1 MPQTPRTIHH
11 YSRTGSIQPGTQ
23 ADWVHVTWPNTGTA
37 TNPVHEI
44 ARCLVMMLTV
54 IVLLGGGLLKDARAS
69 EFMLLAQQDSGLA
82 PDATSEL
89 EQAYAE
95 YRRAYERYTSLVTGG
110 GGDEPDLGRAQ
121 QEALTEYR
129 NAYQRYQRLKA
140 QQPQPAA
147 RPSPPS
153 LTSLPESGLAPTAEG
168 DRVEHASGT
177 VLISPEG
184 ALHQDV
190 TLDLREI
197 PNPPST
203 APFEQKGTAIAV
215 DGVMPAPPGKPVE
228 IQLPASGENPAVMF
242 FSLGEW
248 IRLPARNVT
257 LPNGDPGLAVN
268 LERVPM
274 PWLLTVAD
282 APEAGE
288 PELAGAEHPLARMA
302 HLEQLRLTDQ
312 AAFLAAFQRDS
323 QAGLY
328 PPPTSPRWLGLL
340 VRSATARSSH
350 GGGIVPELP
359 CCMEDSQEDGQ
370 EDSQNADLDAA
381 RELLCARLMF
391 LRADA
396 AMRLGDEQGARTAR
410 RRYLDGLHHLDRAAR
425 AVRALDQD
433 GQDQGFADQ
442 TGTDSRLAGF
452 SRDHVYGGE
461 LSLRDMTEYYLG
473 TFAPWGLRLTKA
485 ILEGED
491 QVLLPG
497 FDIRVLPFF
506 GHEPHLD
513 LQIPGDYVIS
523 PAAYPHQPT
532 IDYFQQAL
540 LDYLQIE
547 PGRHKTHVTLRL
559 YSPRIYE
566 YSTHEYYSMLKNA
579 VGGASY
585 LLGLGKLAFGAPVA
599 GTGAALYSGY
609 SVVAPIIERA
619 FVEPQAQ
626 RLSDAGIAS
635 VSSTLTLYSG
645 NKLLGKVVLD
655 GAPEALL
662 SLDTLEYAGMLTDMV
677 MSYYIDHAEL
687 QSIESLRSEGST
699 TGYRNASAWFW
710 QHDRFHRP
718 PMAFV
723 VNMDGF
729 TNHRPEQ
736 ASGSYTVSGHGR
748 FKLFVDYDKLDV
760 LIRAEDLS
768 RQFVV
773 REFSPETER
782 RIGNGIVFGSP
793 EGGGSMRRDDLLG
806 IPVRRPNGFI
816 GAQDVTAWAEVNF
829 HDNAPSGKLLQFT
842 LEEELLGHWRDAT
855 EHSSVEEWMERVEVE
870 LVPESGR
877 PVYVYMGDNNLL
889 GLHQAFDSRGGI
901 HRFGLGITESPPEI
915 DTLHNRLTLLNAT
928 DRDSTG
934 DYSTW
939 VWAFPIGNP
948 SQLSL
953 RYKVNL
959 TYEGTTLASF
969 DVNYEGLGPEVVKKT
984 IEPTGRLR
992 RDLVRTLHN
1001 VTYELPWQ
1009 DPCIN
1014 RVFELQDDYRQQG
1027 FMLVSR
1033 AWIDQ
1038 LPAPERQQLFRNLSA
1053 YMGGATG
1060 YHVEKIIPD
1069 ECRQMLIGSPE
1080 EAPTLRFVPHG
1091 VYTYYRDGEI
1101 HYQYEFERGRK
1112 TNVLV
1117 ERPPSQGSGNPFGGW
1132 APSVD

>member
-1 MPQTPRTIHH
+1 MASDPI
-11 YSRTGSIQPGTQ
+11 
-23 ADWVHVTWPNTGTA
+23 
-37 TNPVHEI
+37 
-44 ARCLVMMLTV
+44 LV
-54 IVLLGGGLLKDARAS
+54 
-69 EFMLLAQQDSGLA
+69 AQQGSGLP
-82 PDATSEL
+82 PDAVSEL
-89 EQAYAE
+89 EQAYIE
-95 YRRAYERYTSLVTGG
+95 FRRAYERYTSLVTGG
-110 GGDEPDLGRAQ
+110 GRDEPDLGRAQ

-140 QQPQPAA
+140 QHPQPAA
-147 RPSPPS
+147 RPTPPS
-153 LTSLPESGLAPTAEG
+153 LTSLPESGLSPIAKV
-168 DRVEHASGT
+168 DRVEHASGA
-177 VLISPEG
+177 VLVAPEG
-184 ALHQDV
+184 ALHEDV
-190 TLDLREI
+190 AVELKAVS
-197 PNPPST
+197 NPPST
-203 APFEQKGTAIAV
+203 APFKQKGTAIAV
-215 DGVMPAPPGKPVE
+215 TGVMPTPPGKPVQ
-228 IQLPASGENPAVMF
+228 IQLPASGDNPAVMF
-242 FSLGEW
+242 FSFGEW
-248 IRLPARNVT
+248 IRLPARTVS
-257 LPNGDPGLAVN
+257 LPDGDSVLLVN
-268 LERVPM
+268 IEHVPM

-282 APEAGE
+282 APKASEIQ
-288 PELAGAEHPLARMA
+288 LAGAEHPLARLA
-302 HLEQLRLTDQ
+302 YLEQLRVTDQ
-312 AAFLAAFQRDS
+312 AAFLAAFEQDS
-323 QAGLY
+323 LAGLHPSAT
-328 PPPTSPRWLGLL
+328 PPPWLRLL
-340 VRSATARSSH
+340 VRSATARSGH
-350 GGGIVPELP
+350 GRGIVPELL
-359 CCMEDSQEDGQ
+359 CRAEDGGRT
-370 EDSQNADLDAA
+370 EVDAA
-381 RELLCARLMF
+381 QELLCARLMF

-396 AMRLGDEQGARTAR
+396 ALRLGHEQGARTASY
-410 RRYLDGLHHLDRAAR
+410 RYLDGLRHLDRAAR
-425 AVRALDQD
+425 AVHALGRD
-433 GQDQGFADQ
+433 GQAQRFADQ

-452 SRDHVYGGE
+452 SRDQVYGGE

-497 FDIRVLPFF
+497 FDVRVLPFF
-506 GHEPHLD
+506 GQEPHLD

-523 PAAYPHQPT
+523 SAAYPHQPT
-532 IDYFQQAL
+532 IDYFQQEL
-540 LDYLQIE
+540 LDYLRIE
-547 PGRHKTHVTLRL
+547 PGQHKTHVTLRL

-566 YSTHEYYSMLKNA
+566 YSTSEYYSMLKDA

-626 RLSDAGIAS
+626 RLSDTGFAS

-655 GAPEALL
+655 GTPEALL

-687 QSIESLRSEGST
+687 QSIESLRNEGSAS
-699 TGYRNASAWFW
+699 GYRNASAWLW

-723 VNMDGF
+723 INMDGV
-729 TNHRPEQ
+729 TSHRPEQ
-736 ASGSYTVSGHGR
+736 ASGSYTVSGLGR

-760 LIRAEDLS
+760 LRRAEDLS

-773 REFSPETER
+773 REFSRETER

-842 LEEELLGHWRDAT
+842 LEEELLEHWRDAT
-855 EHSSVEEWMERVEVE
+855 EHSSIEEWMERVEVE

-877 PVYVYMGDNNLL
+877 PVYLYMGDNNLL
-889 GLHQAFDSRGGI
+889 GLHQASDSRAGI
-901 HRFGLGITESPPEI
+901 HRFGLGMTESPPEV
-915 DTLHNRLTLLNAT
+915 DALHKMLTMHNAT

-939 VWAFPIGNP
+939 VWAFATGNTP
-948 SQLSL
+948 QLSL
-953 RYKVNL
+953 RYQLNL

-969 DVNYEGLGPEVVKKT
+969 DVNYEGLGPEVVKKRV
-984 IEPTGRLR
+984 EPTGLLR
-992 RDLVRTLHN
+992 GDLVRTLHS

-1014 RVFELQDDYRQQG
+1014 QVFELQDDYRQQG

-1038 LPAPERQQLFRNLSA
+1038 LPAPERQRLFRNLSA

-1069 ECRQMLIGSPE
+1069 ECRQLLVGSPDQ
-1080 EAPTLRFVPHG
+1080 APTLRFVPHG
-1091 VYTYYRDGEI
+1091 IYTYYRDGEI
-1101 HYQYEFERGRK
+1101 YYQYEFERGRK
-1112 TNVLV
+1112 TGVLV
-1117 ERPPSQGSGNPFGGW
+1117 ERAPSQGSSNPLGGW